1 MIYSIFRPWY
11 DRSQGIG
18 KIDPSYLSVR
28 WPRAPPVQW
37 PCRWS
42 FCCFFFFSGLVR
54 GIATYWSVRWTAA
67 LKGFKSFYL
76 LKVLPRWGM
85 RRKQSKYGIIRRP
98 SEILFLRRNANCM
111 VLGQEFIAWSHTL
124 GYCYL
129 SPALSRGIRI
139 FLKGLLGMYFLFRF
153 SDWYSSA
160 VALRVVIEH
169 WAASGLGRRF
179 SG

>member
-1 MIYSIFRPWY
+1 MIWPQSRDRK
-11 DRSQGIG
+11 DRS
-18 KIDPSYLSVR
+18 KLSICSVT
-28 WPRAPPVQW
+28 PGAASAMTLQMILLL
-37 PCRWS
+37 
-42 FCCFFFFSGLVR
+42 FFLFSGLVR

-67 LKGFKSFYL
+67 LKGFKSFYF

-111 VLGQEFIAWSHTL
+111 VLGQEFITWSHTL